1 MSEDSTVETLR
12 EVADP
17 GTGFRCSV
25 PADWEVLVDP
35 SEGVALIIREPE
47 APGRDF
53 RANLVLTVVDNGG
66 LSFRDWQA
74 GTDEL
79 LPQVLHDYQ
88 LLDLERLR
96 FAGHPG
102 GRRLVHHLHE
112 QAGPLTME
120 QWFTQVD
127 GVGYTLTATVD
138 TWRYDEL
145 ADGFAAVAATARF
158 PGVNA

>member
-1 MSEDSTVETLR
+1 MSGSGRSSLQ
-12 EVADP
+12 EVSDP
-17 GTGFRCSV
+17 RTGFAFV
-25 PADWEVLVDP
+25 LPGDWEVLTEP
-35 SEGVALIIREPE
+35 AEGIDLLACEPQ
-47 APGRDF
+47 PGERDF

-79 LPQVLHDYQ
+79 LPGVLTDYH
-88 LLDLERLR
+88 LLDLERLP

-102 GRRLVHHLHE
+102 GRRLAHHVHDE
-112 QAGPLTME
+112 AGPLTME
-120 QWFTQVD
+120 QWFTLVD

-145 ADGFAAVAATARF
+145 ADLFAGVAASATLARE
-158 PGVNA
+158 VQ